1 MRYRLR
7 LGAALVVLVATL
19 AGTSATIAL
28 RGAGGSVPHAAG
40 GAVVAVD
47 IQTGGPCG
55 QEFCFSPQSITVNP
69 GTTVTWSN
77 TTEVTH
83 TVTRCTMAACGVGP
97 GSGTDPAFDSG
108 FLGAGQTFSVTFS
121 GLGTYVYYCQIHGYA
136 VMNGTVTV
144 VAPASGPFT
153 SLAPA
158 RILDTRSGVGA
169 PMSSVV
175 GGGTVS
181 LKVEGADGV
190 PATGVA
196 AVVLNVTVAQPAASG
211 FITVYPDGSPRPLAS
226 NLNFSPG
233 AAVPNLVV
241 APVGSDGK
249 VDLYNG
255 APGNVQLVADVSGYF
270 TSGGSAANGAFTSFL
285 TSARLLDTRS
295 GTGTSKGSVPAG
307 GTVVLDVAGAGGVP
321 ASGAA
326 AVVLNVTVA
335 QPTTSGFITVYGDG
349 TSRPLASNLNFV
361 AGQTVP
367 NLVVAPIGADGKVD
381 LYNGSG
387 GTVQLVADASG
398 WFAGVTTPAGGAF
411 NGLTPTRI
419 LDTRSGTGTS
429 KGPVPAGGTVVLDV
443 EGQGGIPATGVSAVV
458 LNVTVTQP
466 TTSGFIT
473 VYGDGMA
480 RPLASNLNF
489 VAGQTVPNLV
499 VAPIGADGDVV
510 LYNGS
515 GGTVQL
521 VADASG
527 WF

>member
-7 LGAALVVLVATL
+7 LGAALAVLVAAL
-19 AGTSATIAL
+19 AGTSATVAPA
-28 RGAGGSVPHAAG
+28 GAGGSVPHAAG
-40 GAVVAVD
+40 GAVVGVN

-55 QEFCFSPQSITVNP
+55 QEFCFSPQAITVNP
-69 GTTVTWSN
+69 GTTVAWTN
-77 TTEVTH
+77 TTEVVH
-83 TVTRCTMAACGVGP
+83 TVTRCSTPACPVGP
-97 GSGTDPAFDSG
+97 GTGTDPAFDSG
-108 FLGAGQTFSVTFS
+108 YLGAGQTFSVTFH

-136 VMNGTVTV
+136 VMNGTITV
-144 VAPASGPFT
+144 VSPASGPFT

-169 PMSSVV
+169 SMGSVV
-175 GGGTVS
+175 SGGTVP
-181 LKVEGADGV
+181 LVVEGVDGV

-226 NLNFSPG
+226 NLNFSRG
-233 AAVPNLVV
+233 ATVPNLVV

-249 VDLYNG
+249 VDLFNG

-270 TSGGSAANGAFTSFL
+270 TSGGSATNGSFTSFL
-285 TSARLLDTRS
+285 TSARLLDTRV
-295 GTGTSKGSVPAG
+295 GTGASKGAVAAG

-326 AVVLNVTVA
+326 AVVLNVTVT
-335 QPTTSGFITVYGDG
+335 QPTTPGFVTVYPDG
-349 TSRPLASNLNFV
+349 SARPLASNLNFV

-367 NLVVAPIGADGKVD
+367 NLVVAPVGADGKVD

-398 WFAGVTTPAGGAF
+398 WFAGVTTPAVGAF
-411 NGLTPTRI
+411 HALTPTRV
-419 LDTRSGTGTS
+419 LDTRNGTGTS
-429 KGPVPAGGTVVLDV
+429 AGVVAAGATVVLDV
-443 EGQGGIPATGVSAVV
+443 EGRGGIPATEVSAVV
-458 LNVTVTQP
+458 LNVTATQP
-466 TTSGFIT
+466 SASGFIT
-473 VYGDGMA
+473 VYGDGTA

-489 VAGQTVPNLV
+489 VTGQTVPNLV
-499 VAPIGADGDVV
+499 VAPVGSDGDVD

-515 GGTVQL
+515 GGTVEL